1 MGHTLELVLILL
13 ASAVFVV
20 VLFRW
25 LHLPPLLGYLLVGVA
40 VGPFALAWIPDTDEG
55 RHLAEFGVVFL
66 MFSIGL
72 EFSLPKLF
80 QLRRA
85 VFGLGFAQVLL
96 TLGAVLAA
104 ASLAGAPWQAA
115 LAVGGAIAMSSTA
128 MVLRILT
135 ERIQLETPHGRD
147 IVGVL
152 LFQDLAVVPLLILIP
167 AMAEGGGGE
176 LAQRLAFAL
185 AKATVVLVVLLFVGQ
200 RLMRGWFHIVARRRS
215 HELFILNVLL
225 ITLGLAWITDRAG
238 LSLALGAFLAGM
250 LIAETEYRHQVEEDI
265 RPFREVLLG
274 LFFVTMGMR
283 LDLGTVAANFSL
295 TLALSAALVVFKF
308 ILVAGLARL
317 FGAGPGAAVRTG
329 LALAQ
334 VGEFGLVLMVL
345 AQSVALLDRDFSQLL
360 VAAMLLSMLAA
371 PFLIQASDKLA
382 LRWSSAEWM
391 LQSLALHR
399 VAAQSLATE
408 RHVVVCGYG
417 RTGQRLAHMLEQE
430 HIVVIALDTDPERVR
445 GAAAAGEKVV
455 FGDASRHETLVAA
468 GVARASALV
477 ITFADTQ
484 LALRILHHV
493 RALNPA
499 LPVIVRTVDDADMDP
514 LIAAGASEVVPD
526 TFESSLML
534 ASHALVLLGVPLRR
548 VVRRIREVREHRY
561 SLMRGF
567 FHGGTDEAEDPDEGR
582 EPRLHSV
589 TLATGA
595 SAAGRSLGEIALD
608 KLGVRVTALR
618 RRELRMISPD
628 PQTALQEGDV
638 IVLLGTPEQL
648 AAAEMRLLQG

>member
-1 MGHTLELVLILL
+1 VGNTLESVLILL

-20 VLFRW
+20 VVFRS
-25 LHLPPLLGYLLVGVA
+25 LHLPPLLGYLLVGVS
-40 VGPFALAWIPDTDEG
+40 VGPFALKWVPDTEEG
-55 RHLAEFGVVFL
+55 RQLAEFGVVFL

-72 EFSLPKLF
+72 EFSLAKLF

-85 VFGLGFAQVLL
+85 VFGLGLAQVTL
-96 TLGAVLAA
+96 TLAAVLAA
-104 ASLAGAPWQAA
+104 AAFAGASWQAG
-115 LAVGGAIAMSSTA
+115 LAVGGALAMSSTA
-128 MVLRILT
+128 IVLRILA
-135 ERIQLETPHGRD
+135 ERIQLETAHGRE
-147 IVGVL
+147 IIGVL
-152 LFQDLAVVPLLILIP
+152 LFQDLAVVPLLIVIP
-167 AMAEGGGGE
+167 AIAEGSGE
-176 LAQRLAFAL
+176 LAGRLALAL
-185 AKATVVLVVLLFVGQ
+185 AKAAVVLVVLLFVGQ
-200 RLMRGWFHIVARRRS
+200 RLMRVWFHIVARSRS

-225 ITLGLAWITDRAG
+225 ITLGLAWLTARAG

-274 LFFVTMGMR
+274 LFFVTIGMR
-283 LDLGTVAANFSL
+283 LDLGAVAANFSL
-295 TLALSAALVVFKF
+295 VLALTALLVAFKFALV
-308 ILVAGLARL
+308 AALARL
-317 FGAGPGAAVRTG
+317 FGAAPGAALRTG

-334 VGEFGLVLMVL
+334 AGEFGLVLIVQ
-345 AQSVALLDRDFSQLL
+345 AQSLALLDRDFSQVI
-360 VAAMLLSMLAA
+360 VAPMLLSMLAA
-371 PFLIQASDKLA
+371 PFIIQASDRLV

-399 VAAQSLATE
+399 VAVESLATE
-408 RHVVVCGYG
+408 RHVIVCGYG
-417 RTGQRLAHMLEQE
+417 RTGQRLAHLLEQE
-430 HIVVIALDTDPERVR
+430 HIDFIALDTDPERVR

-455 FGDASRHETLVAA
+455 YGDASRHETLVAA
-468 GVARASALV
+468 GIARASALV

-484 LALRILHHV
+484 LALRILQHV

-499 LPVIVRTVDDADMDP
+499 LPVVVRTLDDADMDR
-514 LIAAGASEVVPD
+514 LIAAGAAEVVPE

-589 TLATGA
+589 TLAPGTGA
-595 SAAGRSLGEIALD
+595 SGRSLGELKLD
-608 KLGVRVTALR
+608 ELGVRVTALR
-618 RRELRMISPD
+618 RGELRMISPD
-628 PQTALQEGDV
+628 SQTALREGDV
-638 IVLLGTPEQL
+638 IVLLGAPEQL
-648 AAAEMRLLQG
+648 AAAEMRLLKG

>member
-1 MGHTLELVLILL
+1 MGDTLELVLILL

-20 VLFRW
+20 VVFRS
-25 LHLPPLLGYLLVGVA
+25 LHLPPLLGYLLVGVS
-40 VGPFALAWIPDTDEG
+40 VGPFALAWVPDTEEG
-55 RHLAEFGVVFL
+55 RQLAEFGVVFL

-72 EFSLPKLF
+72 EFSLAKLF

-85 VFGLGFAQVLL
+85 VFGLGLAQVVL
-96 TLGAVLAA
+96 TLAAVLAA
-104 ASLAGAPWQAA
+104 AAFAGASWQAG
-115 LAVGGAIAMSSTA
+115 LAVGGALAMSSTA
-128 MVLRILT
+128 IVLRILA
-135 ERIQLETPHGRD
+135 ERIQLETAHGRD
-147 IVGVL
+147 IIGVL
-152 LFQDLAVVPLLILIP
+152 LFQDLAVVPLLIVIP
-167 AMAEGGGGE
+167 AIAEGSGE
-176 LAQRLAFAL
+176 LAERLAFAL
-185 AKATVVLVVLLFVGQ
+185 AKAAVVLVVLLFVGQ
-200 RLMRGWFHIVARRRS
+200 RLMRGWFHIVARSRS

-225 ITLGLAWITDRAG
+225 ITLGLAWLTARAG

-283 LDLGTVAANFSL
+283 LDLGAVAANFSL
-295 TLALSAALVVFKF
+295 VLALTALLVAFKFALV
-308 ILVAGLARL
+308 AALARL
-317 FGAGPGAAVRTG
+317 FGAGPGAALRTA

-334 VGEFGLVLMVL
+334 AGEFGLVLIVQ
-345 AQSVALLDRDFSQLL
+345 AQSLALLDRDFSQVI

-371 PFLIQASDKLA
+371 PFIIQASDRLV

-399 VAAQSLATE
+399 VAVESLATE
-408 RHVVVCGYG
+408 RHVIVCGYG
-417 RTGQRLAHMLEQE
+417 RTGQRLAHLLEQE
-430 HIVVIALDTDPERVR
+430 HIDFIALDTDPERVR

-455 FGDASRHETLVAA
+455 YGDASRHETLVAA
-468 GVARASALV
+468 GIARASALV

-499 LPVIVRTVDDADMDP
+499 LPVVVRTLDDADMDR
-514 LIAAGASEVVPD
+514 LIAAGAAEVVPE

-589 TLATGA
+589 TLAPGAGA
-595 SAAGRSLGEIALD
+595 SGHRLGELKLD
-608 KLGVRVTALR
+608 ELGVRVTALR

-648 AAAEMRLLQG
+648 AA

>member
-1 MGHTLELVLILL
+1 MGDTLELVLILL

-20 VLFRW
+20 VVFRS
-25 LHLPPLLGYLLVGVA
+25 LHLPPLLGYLLVGVS
-40 VGPFALAWIPDTDEG
+40 VGPFALAWVPDTEEG
-55 RHLAEFGVVFL
+55 RQLAEFGVVFL

-72 EFSLPKLF
+72 EFSLAKLF

-85 VFGLGFAQVLL
+85 VFGLGLAQVVL
-96 TLGAVLAA
+96 TLAAVLAA
-104 ASLAGAPWQAA
+104 AAFAGASWQAG
-115 LAVGGAIAMSSTA
+115 LAVGGALAMSSTA
-128 MVLRILT
+128 IVLRILA
-135 ERIQLETPHGRD
+135 ERIQLETAHGRD
-147 IVGVL
+147 IIGVL
-152 LFQDLAVVPLLILIP
+152 LFQDLAVVPLLIVIP
-167 AMAEGGGGE
+167 AIAEGSGE
-176 LAQRLAFAL
+176 LAERLAFAL
-185 AKATVVLVVLLFVGQ
+185 AKAAVVLVVLLFVGQ
-200 RLMRGWFHIVARRRS
+200 RLMRGWFHIVARSRS

-225 ITLGLAWITDRAG
+225 ITLGLAWLTARAG

-283 LDLGTVAANFSL
+283 LDLGAVAANFSL
-295 TLALSAALVVFKF
+295 VLALTALLVAFKFALV
-308 ILVAGLARL
+308 AALARL
-317 FGAGPGAAVRTG
+317 FGAGPGAALRTA

-334 VGEFGLVLMVL
+334 AGEFGLVLIVQ
-345 AQSVALLDRDFSQLL
+345 AQSLALLDRDFSQVI

-371 PFLIQASDKLA
+371 PFIIQASDRLV

-399 VAAQSLATE
+399 VAVESLATE
-408 RHVVVCGYG
+408 RHVIVCGYG
-417 RTGQRLAHMLEQE
+417 RTGQRLAHLLEQE
-430 HIVVIALDTDPERVR
+430 HIDFIALDTDPERVR

-455 FGDASRHETLVAA
+455 YGDASRHETLVAA
-468 GVARASALV
+468 GIARASALV

-499 LPVIVRTVDDADMDP
+499 LPVVVRTLDDADMDR
-514 LIAAGASEVVPD
+514 LIAAGAAEVVPE

-589 TLATGA
+589 TLAPGAGA
-595 SAAGRSLGEIALD
+595 SGHRLGELKLD
-608 KLGVRVTALR
+608 ELGVRVTALR

-648 AAAEMRLLQG
+648 AAAEMRLLKG

>member
-25 LHLPPLLGYLLVGVA
+25 LQLPPLLGYLLVGVA

-96 TLGAVLAA
+96 TLGAVFAA
-104 ASLAGAPWQAA
+104 ASLTGAPWQGA

-128 MVLRILT
+128 MVMRILA

-167 AMAEGGGGE
+167 AIAEGSGD
-176 LAQRLAFAL
+176 LVQRLVFAL
-185 AKATVVLVVLLFVGQ
+185 VKAAVVLLVLLFVGQ

-225 ITLGLAWITDRAG
+225 ITLGLAWLTERAG

-274 LFFVTMGMR
+274 LFFVTMGMG
-283 LDLGTVAANFSL
+283 LDLGTVTQNLLLTLTL
-295 TLALSAALVVFKF
+295 TLALTALLIAFKF
-308 ILVAGLARL
+308 VLVAGLARL

-345 AQSVALLDRDFSQLL
+345 AQSVALLDRDFSQLI
-360 VAAMLLSMLAA
+360 VAAILLSMLIA
-371 PFLIQASDKLA
+371 PFIIQASD
-382 LRWSSAEWM
+382 
-391 LQSLALHR
+391 
-399 VAAQSLATE
+399 
-408 RHVVVCGYG
+408 
-417 RTGQRLAHMLEQE
+417 
-430 HIVVIALDTDPERVR
+430 
-445 GAAAAGEKVV
+445 
-455 FGDASRHETLVAA
+455 
-468 GVARASALV
+468 
-477 ITFADTQ
+477 
-484 LALRILHHV
+484 
-493 RALNPA
+493 
-499 LPVIVRTVDDADMDP
+499 
-514 LIAAGASEVVPD
+514 
-526 TFESSLML
+526 
-534 ASHALVLLGVPLRR
+534 
-548 VVRRIREVREHRY
+548 
-561 SLMRGF
+561 
-567 FHGGTDEAEDPDEGR
+567 
-582 EPRLHSV
+582 
-589 TLATGA
+589 
-595 SAAGRSLGEIALD
+595 
-608 KLGVRVTALR
+608 
-618 RRELRMISPD
+618 
-628 PQTALQEGDV
+628 
-638 IVLLGTPEQL
+638 
-648 AAAEMRLLQG
+648 